1 MAVGADVVL
10 CYLQN
15 VENVCQKSHSSR
27 LKSLTWFEIKD
38 SVVVWFFLSKNVFI
52 CVFYFLSFWQVSVAS
67 SSCNNRK
74 QGAERSVG
82 GWVGLS
88 SRREEAEW
96 VPAHPLPP
104 APRSSFIP
112 LSVNERCAART

>member
-38 SVVVWFFLSKNVFI
+38 SVVVWFFYLKMFLYVFFI
-52 CVFYFLSFWQVSVAS
+52 FFLFGRFLSHPRPVITGNRERSGLWVAGWDYRRVG
-67 SSCNNRK
+67 RK
-74 QGAERSVG
+74 QSGCQLTPS
-82 GWVGLS
+82 
-88 SRREEAEW
+88 
-96 VPAHPLPP
+96 PLPP
-104 APRSSFIP
+104 VHPSS
-112 LSVNERCAART
+112 LSL